1 MKELKTY
8 ILESNKIE
16 IDDFSKL
23 NGYAYSNVTS
33 KVYRMI
39 NDALDLYDGNREDIT
54 VDYIIDLVDLNSR
67 YIFKHYDGDEKS
79 KWIEVRRDMYGP
91 LQAYVLVGGTIWELK
106 DLERFKYNN
115 NDYTILYGITEDGER
130 YCISCKNLIKYLKD
144 NPKNPLLCP
153 DELSIEFKP
162 EILSQ
167 L

>member
-33 KVYRMI
+33 KVYSMI
-39 NDALDLYDGNREDIT
+39 NDALDLYDGKLEDIT
-54 VDYIIDLVDLNSR
+54 VDDIIDLVDLNTRFWFSH
-67 YIFKHYDGDEKS
+67 IDGDETS
-79 KWIEVRRDMYGP
+79 KWLEVRNGDDGP
-91 LQAYVLVGGTIWELK
+91 IKAYVLVGGTIWELK
-106 DLERFKYNN
+106 DLERFKYKN
-115 NDYTILYGITEDGER
+115 NDYTILYGITKDGER

-144 NPKNPLLCP
+144 NPKNPLLRP
-153 DELSIEFKP
+153 DELSLEFKP

>member
-23 NGYAYSNVTS
+23 NGFTQSNVT
-33 KVYRMI
+33 YDIFNMI
-39 NDALDLYDGNREDIT
+39 NDAIDLYDGKLEDIT
-54 VDYIIDLVDLNSR
+54 VDDIIDLVDLNTRFWFSH
-67 YIFKHYDGDEKS
+67 IDGDETS
-79 KWIEVRRDMYGP
+79 KWLEVRNGDDGP
-91 LQAYVLVGGTIWELK
+91 IKAYVLVGGTIWELK
-106 DLERFKYNN
+106 DLERFKYKN